1 MKPFLD
7 TTVVIQIGIVVRDIE
22 QTAKDYAAFLGVPV
36 PPIGITDA
44 YEVSQASYHGKPT
57 RSRAKQAFFDIGSCT
72 QIELLEPD
80 GEESTWREFLDTKGE
95 GVHHIAF
102 QIDGMEKMLQRCEDG
117 GFPLVQK
124 GDWETGSYAYVD
136 TQDKLKVLTELLE
149 FQR

>member
-36 PPIGITDA
+36 PPIGTTDA

-57 RSRAKQAFFDIGSCT
+57 LSRAKQAFFDIGPCT

-102 QIDGMEKMLQRCEDG
+102 QIDGMEKMLHRCEDG

-124 GDWETGSYAYVD
+124 GYWETGGYAYVD
-136 TQDKLKVLTELLE
+136 TRDKLKVLTELLE